1 MSTQSVSKSRGST
14 RRQQLFELFSQNLS
28 NVKKHPRIQVQ
39 PDFDEGYICP
49 ICFKLFDRE
58 ALSTEYD
65 DHLTLEDVPPKS
77 LGGRVVA
84 LTCKICNNWAG
95 AQLESHL
102 SGKLRADA
110 FLAGV
115 PDIEMDAR
123 FRPDPSVDLTA
134 TIRLMPDRG
143 IGICYDPDRSSPG
156 DIDKLHEL
164 EKAGDISSI
173 NVQVLLGYK
182 ANRPEVALLRI
193 AYLLAFAR
201 FGYGFLMN
209 NYLVRVRHQIQ
220 NPAEKMLSD
229 WGILRAEFPDSV
241 VGISVIYEPKDL
253 QCFLVVFDLDTDV
266 GRSRYG
272 VVLPGPTQPGFSIYD
287 RMAELK
293 RAESKVPIEH
303 KIRVIPE
310 EDYLQDPR
318 LAFASHH
325 YWNDFRE

>member
-1 MSTQSVSKSRGST
+1 MSTESVSESRGST
-14 RRQQLFELFSQNLS
+14 RRRQLFELFSRNLS

-49 ICFKLFDRE
+49 ICFRLFDRK

-102 SGKLRADA
+102 PGKLRADA

-115 PDIEMDAR
+115 PNIEMDAR

-134 TIRLMPDRG
+134 TIRLMPGG
-143 IGICYDPDRSSPG
+143 IDIRYDPDRSNPR

-164 EKAGDISSI
+164 EKSGDISSI

-182 ANRPEVALLRI
+182 ANCPEVALLRI

-201 FGYGFLMN
+201 FGYGFLVNGCLM
-209 NYLVRVRHQIQ
+209 RVRHQIQ
-220 NPAEKMLSD
+220 NPAEKTLAD
-229 WGILRAEFPDSV
+229 WGILQTEFPDSA
-241 VGISVIYEPKDL
+241 VGISVICEPRDL
-253 QCFLVVFDLDTDV
+253 QCFLVVFDLNTGV

-293 RAESKVPIEH
+293 RVKSKVPIEH
-303 KIRVIPE
+303 RIRVIPE
-310 EDYLQDPR
+310 EDYLQDPQ